1 VLYLHYISEK
11 HSFSGK
17 IRKYIV
23 SFKHFKENTMGYLQA
38 FWELVTTDILYDA
51 VALGSIVFYI
61 WARIMLNELI
71 P

>member
-1 VLYLHYISEK
+1 
-11 HSFSGK
+11 
-17 IRKYIV
+17 
-23 SFKHFKENTMGYLQA
+23 MGYLQA